1 MHVQQKPLPGART
14 PTGTSKASPTS
25 RAWGLIAKYAA
36 WTVALVLGISIPLVV
51 LGERFDLIIRDWMA
65 APESSLAVAAIGIA
79 LLVAD
84 LLLAIPSALVIALM
98 GGLIGGAAATI
109 AGTIGLSLACVWG
122 FMLGRSFG
130 RDFSSADDREQK
142 EFSTATGLLK
152 QYGLLALVVARPV
165 PILAEISVIAAAA
178 LGMSA
183 APVLITTT
191 LANLGIA
198 ALYAFV
204 GATAEGW
211 LGIAL
216 VFAAATTLP
225 ALALLTMHFIRQRKR
240 D

>member
-1 MHVQQKPLPGART
+1 MQQEPLPSPHS
-14 PTGTSKASPTS
+14 PTRTSK
-25 RAWGLIAKYAA
+25 AWGLIAKYTA
-36 WTVALVLGISIPLVV
+36 WTIALVIGVSVPLVV
-51 LGERFDLIIRDWMA
+51 LGDRFDLIIRDWMT

-98 GGLIGGAAATI
+98 GGLIGSTAATV

-122 FMLGRSFG
+122 FLLGRSVG
-130 RDFSSADDREQK
+130 RDFSSADEREQK
-142 EFSTATGLLK
+142 EFTSATAMLK
-152 QYGLLALVVARPV
+152 QYGAVALVVARPV

-178 LGMSA
+178 LGMPA

-191 LANLGIA
+191 LANFGIA

-225 ALALLTMHFIRQRKR
+225 ALALLTMHLIRQRSR
-240 D
+240 N

>member
-1 MHVQQKPLPGART
+1 MHVQQKSNSETHLPART
-14 PTGTSKASPTS
+14 PKIGS
-25 RAWGLIAKYAA
+25 LIAKYTA
-36 WTVALVLGISIPLVV
+36 WTIALIIGVSVPLVV
-51 LGERFDLIIRDWMA
+51 LGDRFDLMIRDWIT
-65 APESSLAVAAIGIA
+65 APQSALAVAAIGIT

-98 GGLIGGAAATI
+98 GGLIGSAAATV
-109 AGTIGLSLACVWG
+109 AGTIGLSLACAWG
-122 FMLGRSFG
+122 FMLGRTIG
-130 RDFSSADDREQK
+130 RDFNGADAREQQD
-142 EFSTATGLLK
+142 FATATGMLK
-152 QYGLLALVVARPV
+152 QYGPLALVVARPV

-178 LGMSA
+178 LGMPA

-191 LANLGIA
+191 LANFGIA

-216 VFAAATTLP
+216 VFGAATTLP
-225 ALALLTMHFIRQRKR
+225 ALALLAMHVIRRRSR